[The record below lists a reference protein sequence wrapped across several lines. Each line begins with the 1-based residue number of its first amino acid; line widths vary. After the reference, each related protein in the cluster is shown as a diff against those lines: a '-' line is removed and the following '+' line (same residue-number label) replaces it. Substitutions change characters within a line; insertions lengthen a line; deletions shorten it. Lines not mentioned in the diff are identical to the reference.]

1 MKFTLS
7 WLKEHLDTDEPL
19 EALADKLTMIGLEVE
34 SIEDKAKALAPFT
47 IARVISAE
55 QHPNADRLRVC
66 MVDTGDGGAPVQ
78 VVCGA
83 PNARAGLVSVFS
95 PPGTFIPGKAITLGI
110 GTIRGVESRGML
122 CSAAELQ
129 LSEDHDG
136 IMELPSDAPVGKAYA
151 AWAGLGDP
159 VLEINLTPNRQDC
172 TGVHGIARDLS
183 AADMG
188 KFIDPAIRPIKGE
201 FPCPVNVTVEDATLC
216 PGFALRLVRGVKNGP
231 SPEWLQKR
239 LTSIG
244 LRPINALVDITNFMT
259 YDRARPLHVFDAA
272 KVHGNLTVRR
282 ARDGETLLALDGRTY
297 TLDNNIC
304 VIADDHGVESL
315 AGIMGGEAS
324 GCDENTTDVLI
335 ESALWN
341 EINIAQT
348 GRKLGI
354 NSDARYRFERGV
366 DPAFMVP
373 GLEMATKLVLEMC
386 GGTPSENVVVGDAFG
401 EDRVID
407 FPLHEVKRLAAIEV
421 PLVEMKRILGHLGFM
436 VAGGGPVVK
445 VAVPSWRTDVHG
457 KADIVEEIVRIV
469 GVDKVPMTPFDRGE
483 DPRKPILTPMQL
495 RTRRAKRALAA
506 RGMLEV
512 VTWSFIAKPHA
523 ELFDRDPPQP
533 AQANR
538 RGHPELS
545 LANPIA
551 ADMSDMRPSLLPGLV
566 AAVQANIDRGFSDLA
581 LFEVG
586 QIFAGDRPEDELIA
600 AAGVRHGFA
609 SSKGMGRHWSGSAT
623 ADALDATADAFA
635 VLAAA
640 GAPMQALQVVPGAA
654 AWLHPGRSGT
664 IRIGPQNVLG
674 YFGELHPRALA
685 QLKADGPLI
694 AFEVILDRIPD
705 AKAKPTRARP
715 ALELSPFQP
724 VSRDFAFI
732 VDRSVNAGDIV
743 RAAQSADRKL
753 ITYVT
758 VFDVY
763 EGKGI
768 DGGKKSVAIAVTL
781 QPREKTLTEHEIG
794 VVAAKIVAEVA
805 KKTGGVLRG

>member
-1 MKFTLS
+1 
-7 WLKEHLDTDEPL
+7 
-19 EALADKLTMIGLEVE
+19 
-34 SIEDKAKALAPFT
+34 
-47 IARVISAE
+47 
-55 QHPNADRLRVC
+55 
-66 MVDTGDGGAPVQ
+66 MVDTGDGSAPVQ

-95 PPGTFIPGKAITLGI
+95 PPGTFIPGKNITLGV

-129 LSEDHDG
+129 ISEDHDG
-136 IMELPSDAPVGKAYA
+136 IMELPADAPIGAAYA
-151 AWAGLGDP
+151 GWAGLGDP
-159 VLEINLTPNRQDC
+159 VLEINLTPNRPDC

-188 KFIDPAIRPIKGE
+188 KFRDPGIKPIKGE
-201 FPCPVNVTVEDATLC
+201 FPSPVRVTVEDPSLC
-216 PGFALRLVRGVKNGP
+216 PGFALRLVRGVRNAP
-231 SPEWLQKR
+231 SPEWLQQR

-272 KVHGNLTVRR
+272 KVTGNLTVRR

-297 TLDNNIC
+297 HLDPGIC
-304 VIADDHGVESL
+304 VIADEHGVESL

-324 GCDENTTDVLI
+324 GVSEQTTDVLI

-366 DPAFMVP
+366 DPAFMMP
-373 GLEMATKLVLEMC
+373 GLELATKLVMEMC
-386 GGTPSENVVVGDAFG
+386 GGTPSENVVVGTAFG
-401 EDRVID
+401 DDRVID
-407 FPLHEVKRLAAIEV
+407 FPLTEVKRLAGIDV
-421 PLVEMKRILGHLGFM
+421 PMVEMKRILGHLGFM
-436 VAGGGPVVK
+436 MAGSGPVVK
-445 VAVPSWRTDVHG
+445 VAVPSWRSDVHG

-469 GVDKVPMTPFDRGE
+469 GVDKVPMTPFDRG
-483 DPRKPILTPMQL
+483 DSARQPILTPIQL

-506 RGMLEV
+506 RGMVEA
-512 VTWSFIAKPHA
+512 VTWSFISKPHA
-523 ELFDRDPPQP
+523 LLFGGGQ
-533 AQANR
+533 
-538 RGHPELS
+538 PELA

-551 ADMSDMRPSLLPGLV
+551 SDLSDMRPSLLPGLV
-566 AAVQANIDRGFSDLA
+566 AAVQANGDRGFPDVA

-586 QIFAGDRPEDELIA
+586 QVFRGDEPADQLIA
-600 AAGVRHGFA
+600 ASGVRHGFA
-609 SSKGMGRHWSGSAT
+609 SSKGMGRHWSGSAMP
-623 ADALDATADAFA
+623 DALDAKADAFA

-640 GAPMQALQVVPGAA
+640 GAPMQALQVVSGGPD
-654 AWLHPGRSGT
+654 WLHPRRSGT
-664 IRIGPQNVLG
+664 IQIGPQNVLG
-674 YFGELHPRALA
+674 YFGELHPRTLEALA
-685 QLKADGPLI
+685 ADGPLM
-694 AFEVILDRIPD
+694 AFEVILDRIPE
-705 AKAKPTRARP
+705 AKQKPTRAKP

-732 VDRSVNAGDIV
+732 VDRSVRAGDIV
-743 RAAQSADRKL
+743 RAAQGVDKKL
-753 ITYVT
+753 VTGVT

-768 DGGKKSVAIAVTL
+768 EETKKSIAIAVTI
-781 QPREKTLTEHEIG
+781 QPREKTLTDQEIDA
-794 VVAAKIVAEVA
+794 VAAKIVAEVN

>member
-19 EALADKLTMIGLEVE
+19 EKLADKLTMIGLEVE
-34 SIEDKAKALAPFT
+34 NIEDKAKALAPFT

-66 MVDTGDGGAPVQ
+66 MVDTGDGGTPVQ

-83 PNARAGLVSVFS
+83 PNARSGLISVFS
-95 PPGTFIPGKAITLGI
+95 APGTFIPGKNITLGV

-129 LSEDHDG
+129 LSEAHDG
-136 IMELPSDAPVGKAYA
+136 IMELPADAPVGKAYVE
-151 AWAGLGDP
+151 WAGLGDP
-159 VLEINLTPNRQDC
+159 VLEINLTPNRPDC

-183 AADMG
+183 AAEMG
-188 KFIDPAIRPIKGE
+188 KFRDPAIRPIKSE
-201 FPCPVNVTVEDATLC
+201 FPCPVKVTVEDTSLC
-216 PGFALRLVRGVKNGP
+216 PGFALRLVRGLKNGP
-231 SPEWLQKR
+231 SPDWMQQR
-239 LTSIG
+239 LSSIG

-272 KVHGNLTVRR
+272 KVSGSLTVRR
-282 ARDGETLLALDGRTY
+282 ARDGETLLALDGRSY
-297 TLDNNIC
+297 ALDNPMC

-324 GCDENTTDVLI
+324 GCSEATTDVLI

-366 DPAFMVP
+366 DPAFMLP
-373 GLEMATKLVLEMC
+373 GLEMATRLVMELC
-386 GGTPSENVVVGDAFG
+386 GGSPSENVVVGNAFG

-407 FPLHEVKRLAAIEV
+407 FPLHEVKRLAAIDV

-436 VAGGGPVVK
+436 VAGSGPVVK
-445 VAVPSWRTDVHG
+445 VAVPSWRSDVHG
-457 KADIVEEIVRIV
+457 KGDIVEEIVRIV
-469 GVDKVPMTPFDRGE
+469 GVDKVPMTPFERGE
-483 DPRKPILTPMQL
+483 SPRKPILSPIQL

-506 RGMLEV
+506 RGMVEA
-512 VTWSFIAKPHA
+512 VTWSFISKQAA
-523 ELFDRDPPQP
+523 ELFGGG
-533 AQANR
+533 QA
-538 RGHPELS
+538 ELV

-551 ADMSDMRPSLLPGLV
+551 SELSDMRPSLLPGLI
-566 AAVQANIDRGFSDLA
+566 AAVQANANRGSSDVA

-586 QIFAGDRPEDELIA
+586 QVFRGDKPEDQFVA
-600 AAGVRHGFA
+600 ASGVRHGFA
-609 SSKGMGRHWSGSAT
+609 SSKGQGRHWSGAAAT
-623 ADALDATADAFA
+623 DALDAKADAFA

-640 GAPMQALQVVPGAA
+640 GAPMQALQVVPGGAG
-654 AWLHPGRSGT
+654 WLHPGRSGT
-664 IRIGPQNVLG
+664 IQIGPQNVLG
-674 YFGELHPRALA
+674 YFGELHPRALEV
-685 QLKADGPLI
+685 LRADGPLV

-705 AKAKPTRARP
+705 AKKKPTRAKP
-715 ALELSPFQP
+715 VLDLSAFQP
-724 VSRDFAFI
+724 VTRDFAFV
-732 VDRSVNAGDIV
+732 VDRTVKAGDIV
-743 RAAQSADRKL
+743 RSAQGVDKKL
-753 ITYVT
+753 ITDVT

-768 DGGKKSVAIAVTL
+768 DPDKKSVAIAVTI
-781 QPREKTLTEHEIG
+781 QPREKTLTDQEIDA
-794 VVAAKIVAEVA
+794 VAAKIVAEVT

>member
-7 WLKEHLDTDEPL
+7 WLKDHLDTDEPV
-19 EALADKLTMIGLEVE
+19 EKLADKLTMIGLEVE
-34 SIEDKAKALAPFT
+34 HIEDKAKALAPFT

-95 PPGTFIPGKAITLGI
+95 APGTFIPGKNITLGV

-122 CSAAELQ
+122 CSEAELQ
-129 LSEDHDG
+129 ISEDHDG
-136 IMELPSDAPVGKAYA
+136 IMELPADAPIGAGYVQ
-151 AWAGLGDP
+151 WAGLGDP

-172 TGVHGIARDLS
+172 TGVHGIARDLA

-188 KFIDPAIRPIKGE
+188 KFKDPAIRPIKGE
-201 FPCPVNVTVEDATLC
+201 FPCPVKVTIEDATLC
-216 PGFALRLVRGVKNGP
+216 PGFALRLVRGVNNGP

-272 KVHGNLTVRR
+272 KVKGNLSVRR
-282 ARDGETLLALDGRTY
+282 ARDGETLLALDGRSY
-297 TLDNNIC
+297 TLDSNVC

-324 GCDENTTDVLI
+324 GCSEATTDVLI

-366 DPAFMVP
+366 DPNFMVP
-373 GLEMATKLVLEMC
+373 GLEMATRLVMELC
-386 GGTPSENVVVGDAFG
+386 GGAPSENIVVGSPFG
-401 EDRVID
+401 DDRVID
-407 FPLHEVKRLAAIEV
+407 FPLTEVKRLAGIDV
-421 PLVEMKRILGHLGFM
+421 PPAEMKRILGHLGFM
-436 VAGGGPVVK
+436 MAGPGPVVK
-445 VAVPSWRTDVHG
+445 VAVPSWRSDVHG
-457 KADIVEEIVRIV
+457 KADLVEEIVRMV
-469 GVDKVPMTPFDRGE
+469 GVDKVPMMPFDRG
-483 DPRKPILTPMQL
+483 DAPRKPILTTIQL

-506 RGMLEV
+506 RGMVEA
-512 VTWSFIAKPHA
+512 VTWSFIAKPYA
-523 ELFDRDPPQP
+523 ELFDRDPPVL

-566 AAVQANIDRGFSDLA
+566 TAAQANVDRGFSDLA

-586 QIFAGDRPEDELIA
+586 QVFTSDRPEDELIA
-600 AAGVRHGFA
+600 AGGVRHGFA
-609 SSKGMGRHWSGSAT
+609 SSKGIGRHWSGSAT
-623 ADALDATADAFA
+623 ADALDAKADAFA
-635 VLAAA
+635 LLSAA
-640 GAPMQALQVVPGAA
+640 GAPMQALQVVPGGPD
-654 AWLHPGRSGT
+654 WLHPGRSGT
-664 IRIGPQNVLG
+664 IQIGPQNVLG
-674 YFGELHPRALA
+674 YFGELHPRALDM
-685 QLKADGPLI
+685 LGADGPMI

-705 AKAKPTRARP
+705 AKQKPTRAKP
-715 ALELSPFQP
+715 VLELSPFQP

-732 VDRSVNAGDIV
+732 VDRSVKAGDIV
-743 RAAQSADRKL
+743 RAAQGVDKKQ
-753 ITYVT
+753 ITAVT

-768 DGGKKSVAIAVTL
+768 DEAKKSIAIAVTI
-781 QPREKTLTEHEIG
+781 QPREKTLTDQEIDA
-794 VVAAKIVAEVA
+794 VAAKIVAEVA
-805 KKTGGVLRG
+805 KKTGGTLRA